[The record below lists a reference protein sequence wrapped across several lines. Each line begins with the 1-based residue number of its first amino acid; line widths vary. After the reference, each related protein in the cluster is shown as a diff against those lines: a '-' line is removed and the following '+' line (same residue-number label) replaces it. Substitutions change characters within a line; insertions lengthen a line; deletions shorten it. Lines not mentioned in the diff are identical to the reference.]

1 MLKVNTFIAIACTD
15 VDKYSTNLSLYL
27 FSTGKKKK
35 KLISNKKAICSQKKK
50 DKTTPSTA
58 EKSSHVIDDIFRTYE
73 CLRIPNFNLRLSL
86 GFR

>member
-1 MLKVNTFIAIACTD
+1 MFAK
-15 VDKYSTNLSLYL
+15 
-27 FSTGKKKK
+27 
-35 KLISNKKAICSQKKK
+35 KKK
-50 DKTTPSTA
+50 DKSTPSTA